1 MLSIIL
7 HYVTVFTRMFETARR
22 FVLWAL
28 KKGSDNLLTSVLFLS
43 IN

>member
-7 HYVTVFTRMFETARR
+7 RHVTVFTRMFETARR

-28 KKGSDNLLTSVLFLS
+28 KERFRQFTNFRLISLN
-43 IN
+43 